1 MQSAVL
7 LKILIV
13 ARRKNF
19 FARLNPTFFCAW
31 QDKTQ
36 GSQRNNAKRLYAMAS
51 KTAAQLVPTTTI
63 PAFFSQ
69 YRRLGPVF
77 CTQQIE
83 RAPQPTI
90 THTTI
95 HIQDQ
100 SLHQHRKLFRSER
113 DVERRVVGLNVVYC
127 SQRALSPRVHTKL
140 LSLPTNFYEIQY
152 KPKLS
157 LNHLAYTFEMIVYCT
172 VRNINL

>member
-100 SLHQHRKLFRSER
+100 SLHQHHKLFRSER

-127 SQRALSPRVHTKL
+127 IVRSEPSLLEYTPSSSPCLHIFTKF
-140 LSLPTNFYEIQY
+140 S
-152 KPKLS
+152 
-157 LNHLAYTFEMIVYCT
+157 
-172 VRNINL
+172 INQNYL